1 MHRGKFWAHQKW
13 YLVFNQSCEKNKWHQ
28 VKMAFH
34 KFLDCLSNLGLLES
48 IPILFYFLD
57 AYFYIQKIVNR
68 MTRRLVMQF
77 STELLEITD
86 MQKLKDYVMRIGI

>member
-1 MHRGKFWAHQKW
+1 
-13 YLVFNQSCEKNKWHQ
+13 
-28 VKMAFH
+28 
-34 KFLDCLSNLGLLES
+34 
-48 IPILFYFLD
+48 
-57 AYFYIQKIVNR
+57 